1 MDDAWF
7 AVEAGALDGVV
18 VGFLGLL
25 FGDDGRHS
33 RQYKYIG
40 MAGEVKHL
48 VGYNMAF
55 NRGSALRKDRIYRV
69 IQNQRQDE
77 PGNAKVLKE
86 LGREDRHRRGA
97 SQ

>member
-18 VGFLGLL
+18 VGFLALL

-40 MAGEVKHL
+40 MAGEVKH
-48 VGYNMAF
+48 
-55 NRGSALRKDRIYRV
+55 
-69 IQNQRQDE
+69 
-77 PGNAKVLKE
+77 
-86 LGREDRHRRGA
+86 
-97 SQ
+97 